1 MKLQERIKSYKF
13 WVGLSAS
20 LVFVLQW
27 IGKAFGFEISA
38 EIVNGI
44 TMGFCSVLMVLGFV
58 EKPNKKQNNDSS
70 EAVSIDNLSEIS
82 SNDEKEVALNNL
94 SEISSNDEKE
104 VALNNV
110 SKISLNN
117 LKKTNTNDVL
127 ESTTIDELPNNTS
140 NTSNNENFNNNL
152 SSQTKNSYDV
162 IEVYDEDKN

>member
-44 TMGFCSVLMVLGFV
+44 TMGFCSVLMVFGFV
-58 EKPNKKQNNDSS
+58 EKPNKNQNNDSS
-70 EAVSIDNLSEIS
+70 EAVSIDNASEIS

-94 SEISSNDEKE
+94 
-104 VALNNV
+104 

-127 ESTTIDELPNNTS
+127 ESTTIDELSVNTN